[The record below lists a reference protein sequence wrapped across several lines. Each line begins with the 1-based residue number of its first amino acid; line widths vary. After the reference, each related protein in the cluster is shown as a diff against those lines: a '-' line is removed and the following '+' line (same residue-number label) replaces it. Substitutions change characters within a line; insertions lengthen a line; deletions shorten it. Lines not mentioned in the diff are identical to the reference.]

1 MATKAP
7 SKATKSPAKA
17 VPKAPAKAASANAAP
32 PTAAKAAPVA
42 KAAPAPKAAAP
53 LKTAAPAKAG
63 KAAKLQPDTSPMP
76 AAPIRAASVKANT
89 PKAAAPS
96 KLKAVAT
103 SLTPDPKAVALLKA
117 DHRAASDL
125 FKQFKDAS
133 GRRKLAIARQV
144 AGMLKVHTTIEE
156 EIFYPAVKARIE
168 DGMVNE
174 AVVEHASA
182 KDLIAQ
188 IDGMTGKEELFDAK
202 VTVLGELVEHHV
214 EEEEAEM
221 FKQAKASGV
230 DLEELGDL
238 MEARKAELEADKSFG
253 VSGWL
258 EGLTG
263 R

>member
-1 MATKAP
+1 MAIKAS
-7 SKATKSPAKA
+7 SKATRSPAKA
-17 VPKAPAKAASANAAP
+17 A
-32 PTAAKAAPVA
+32 
-42 KAAPAPKAAAP
+42 APKAAAP
-53 LKTAAPAKAG
+53 KAAAKPAATRAAPKAEAPAKSVPLAPKAASPGKTG
-63 KAAKLQPDTSPMP
+63 KAAKLTPDTSPMP
-76 AAPIRAASVKANT
+76 AAPVRAAGVKAST
-89 PKAAAPS
+89 PKAVAPS

-103 SLTPDPKAVALLKA
+103 LLAPDPKAVALLKA
-117 DHRAASDL
+117 DHRAASQL
-125 FKQFKDAS
+125 FKDFKDAS

-144 AGMLKVHTTIEE
+144 SGMLKVHTTIEE

-188 IDGMTGKEELFDAK
+188 LDAMTGKEELFEAK
-202 VTVLGELVEHHV
+202 VTVLGEMIDHHV

-221 FKQAKASGV
+221 FKQAKASGI
-230 DLEELGDL
+230 DLDELGER

-258 EGLTG
+258 RGLTG
-263 R
+263 